1 MIDLRDKAMKQT
13 TEKLNQQLGFSLA
26 ETLVAILILLM
37 VSAVVAGG
45 VPAAS
50 NAYSKAVDAANA
62 QVLLSTA
69 ATALRDELGTA
80 KKVNISTDGTDGKTV
95 RYYSADNGNYSE
107 LSMGE
112 TDDRRPVIL
121 LTSYLGDTIGDPV
134 SDDSDDSGD
143 TTAFGAKTVQW
154 ELVSQAA
161 ITKKLGL
168 TYDDVSFSDGSDGNY
183 GIITF
188 TDLKVLKNNNILA
201 ELDKLEIK
209 VISMA

>member
-1 MIDLRDKAMKQT
+1 MTAAFRKLKQQ
-13 TEKLNQQLGFSLA
+13 NGFSLA
-26 ETLVAILILLM
+26 EMLVAVLILLM

-80 KKVNISTDGTDGKTV
+80 RNVSISGKTV

-107 LSMGE
+107 LSMSGS
-112 TDDRRPVIL
+112 DDRPVIM
-121 LTSYLGDTIGDPV
+121 LTSYLGENVNNSGSDVSGESASATIYG
-134 SDDSDDSGD
+134 
-143 TTAFGAKTVQW
+143 TTEDTVQW
-154 ELVSQAA
+154 ELVSGAA

-168 TYDDVSFSDGSDGNY
+168 TYDSVSYDN

-188 TDLKVLKNNNILA
+188 TNLKVLKKSTVLA
-201 ELDKLEIK
+201 ELGQLEIR
-209 VISMA
+209 VISGA

>member
-1 MIDLRDKAMKQT
+1 MT
-13 TEKLNQQLGFSLA
+13 TAFRKLNQQNGFSLA
-26 ETLVAILILLM
+26 EMLVAILILLM
-37 VSAVVAGG
+37 VSSVVAGG

-80 KKVNISTDGTDGKTV
+80 KNVSIEGTTI

-107 LSMGE
+107 LTVDGSDE
-112 TDDRRPVIL
+112 KKPVIL
-121 LTSYLGDTIGDPV
+121 LTSYLGEKIRNSTTDP
-134 SDDSDDSGD
+134 SAGSGA
-143 TTAFGAKTVQW
+143 TTTYGAGEETVQW

-168 TYDDVSFSDGSDGNY
+168 KYESVKYNN

-188 TDLKVLKNNNILA
+188 TDLKVLKNLNILA
-201 ELDKLEIK
+201 KLDTLEIK

>member
-1 MIDLRDKAMKQT
+1 MTAAFRKLKQQ
-13 TEKLNQQLGFSLA
+13 NGVSLA
-26 ETLVAILILLM
+26 EMLVAVLILLM

-80 KKVNISTDGTDGKTV
+80 RNVSISGDKKTV

-107 LSMGE
+107 LSLGE
-112 TDDRRPVIL
+112 KDERSVIM
-121 LTSYLGDTIGDPV
+121 LTSYLGENV
-134 SDDSDDSGD
+134 NNSDSDVSGESASATIYG
-143 TTAFGAKTVQW
+143 TTEDTVQW
-154 ELVSQAA
+154 ELVSSAA

-168 TYDDVSFSDGSDGNY
+168 TYDSVSYDN

-188 TDLKVLKNNNILA
+188 TNLKVLKNSTVLA
-201 ELDKLEIK
+201 ELGQLEIR
-209 VISMA
+209 VISGA

>member
-1 MIDLRDKAMKQT
+1 MTAAFRKLKQQ
-13 TEKLNQQLGFSLA
+13 NGFSLA
-26 ETLVAILILLM
+26 EMLVAVLILLM

-80 KKVNISTDGTDGKTV
+80 RNVSISDDKKTV

-107 LSMGE
+107 LSLGE
-112 TDDRRPVIL
+112 KDERSVIM
-121 LTSYLGDTIGDPV
+121 LTSYLGENV
-134 SDDSDDSGD
+134 NNSDSDVSGESASATIYG
-143 TTAFGAKTVQW
+143 TTEDTVQW
-154 ELVSQAA
+154 ELVSSAA

-168 TYDDVSFSDGSDGNY
+168 TYDSVSYDN

-188 TDLKVLKNNNILA
+188 TNLKVLKNSTVLA
-201 ELDKLEIK
+201 ELGQLEIR
-209 VISMA
+209 VISGA

>member
-1 MIDLRDKAMKQT
+1 MTAAFR
-13 TEKLNQQLGFSLA
+13 KLNQQKGFSLA
-26 ETLVAILILLM
+26 EMLVAVLILLM

-80 KKVNISTDGTDGKTV
+80 KNVSISGKTV

-107 LSMGE
+107 LSLG
-112 TDDRRPVIL
+112 DKDGRSVIM
-121 LTSYLGDTIGDPV
+121 LTSYLGEKVTN
-134 SDDSDDSGD
+134 SDSDVSGGSAD
-143 TTAFGAKTVQW
+143 ATTYGAPEDKVQW
-154 ELVSQAA
+154 ELVSSAA

-168 TYDDVSFSDGSDGNY
+168 TYESVRFDN

-188 TDLKVLKNNNILA
+188 TNLQVLKNSNMLA
-201 ELDKLEIK
+201 ELEQLEIR

>member
-1 MIDLRDKAMKQT
+1 MTAAFRKLKQQ
-13 TEKLNQQLGFSLA
+13 NGFSLA
-26 ETLVAILILLM
+26 EMLVAVLILLM

-80 KKVNISTDGTDGKTV
+80 RNVSISGKTV

-107 LSMGE
+107 LSMSGS
-112 TDDRRPVIL
+112 DDRPVIM
-121 LTSYLGDTIGDPV
+121 LTSYLGEEVTNP
-134 SDDSDDSGD
+134 DSDVSGGSASATIYG
-143 TTAFGAKTVQW
+143 TTEDTVQW
-154 ELVSQAA
+154 ELVSGAA

-168 TYDDVSFSDGSDGNY
+168 TYESVGFDN

-188 TDLKVLKNNNILA
+188 TNLQVLKNKNVLA
-201 ELDKLEIK
+201 ELGQLEIR
-209 VISMA
+209 VISGA

>member
-1 MIDLRDKAMKQT
+1 MTAAFR
-13 TEKLNQQLGFSLA
+13 KLNQQNGFSLA
-26 ETLVAILILLM
+26 EMLVAVLILLM

-80 KKVNISTDGTDGKTV
+80 KNVSISGKTV

-107 LSMGE
+107 LSLG
-112 TDDRRPVIL
+112 DKDGRSVIM
-121 LTSYLGDTIGDPV
+121 LTSYLGEKVTN
-134 SDDSDDSGD
+134 SDSDVSGGSAD
-143 TTAFGAKTVQW
+143 ATTYGAPEDKVQW
-154 ELVSQAA
+154 ELVSSAA

-168 TYDDVSFSDGSDGNY
+168 TYESVRFDN

-188 TDLKVLKNNNILA
+188 TNLQVLKNSNMLA
-201 ELDKLEIK
+201 ELEQLEIR

>member
-1 MIDLRDKAMKQT
+1 MT
-13 TEKLNQQLGFSLA
+13 TAFRKLNQQNGFSLA
-26 ETLVAILILLM
+26 EMLVAILILLM
-37 VSAVVAGG
+37 VSSVVAGG

-80 KKVNISTDGTDGKTV
+80 KNVSIEGTTI

-107 LSMGE
+107 LTVDGSDE
-112 TDDRRPVIL
+112 KKPVIL
-121 LTSYLGDTIGDPV
+121 LTSYLGEKIRNSTTDLSAG
-134 SDDSDDSGD
+134 SGAA
-143 TTAFGAKTVQW
+143 TTYGAGEETVQW

-168 TYDDVSFSDGSDGNY
+168 KYESVKYNN

-188 TDLKVLKNNNILA
+188 TDLKVLKNLNILA
-201 ELDKLEIK
+201 KLDTLEIK

>member
-1 MIDLRDKAMKQT
+1 MT
-13 TEKLNQQLGFSLA
+13 TAFRKLNQQKGFSLA
-26 ETLVAILILLM
+26 EMLVAVLILLM

-80 KKVNISTDGTDGKTV
+80 KNVSVNGTTV
-95 RYYSADNGNYSE
+95 RYYSADNGNYCELTVGGSE
-107 LSMGE
+107 E
-112 TDDRRPVIL
+112 KPVIL
-121 LTSYLGDTIGDPV
+121 LTSYLGEKVTN
-134 SDDSDDSGD
+134 SDSDVSGGSA
-143 TTAFGAKTVQW
+143 TAITYGAPTDKVQW
-154 ELVSQAA
+154 ELVSSAA

-168 TYDDVSFSDGSDGNY
+168 TYGSVNFEN

-188 TDLKVLKNNNILA
+188 TNLQVLKNNVLA
-201 ELDKLEIK
+201 ELNKLEIR
-209 VISMA
+209 VISGA

>member
-1 MIDLRDKAMKQT
+1 MTAAFR
-13 TEKLNQQLGFSLA
+13 KLNQQDGFSLA
-26 ETLVAILILLM
+26 EMLVAVLILLM

-80 KKVNISTDGTDGKTV
+80 RNVSISDDKKTV

-107 LSMGE
+107 LSLGE
-112 TDDRRPVIL
+112 KDERSVIM
-121 LTSYLGDTIGDPV
+121 LTSYLGENV
-134 SDDSDDSGD
+134 NNSDSDVSGESASATIYG
-143 TTAFGAKTVQW
+143 TTEDTVQW
-154 ELVSQAA
+154 ELVSSAA

-168 TYDDVSFSDGSDGNY
+168 TYDSVSYDN

-188 TDLKVLKNNNILA
+188 TNLKVMKNSTVLA
-201 ELDKLEIK
+201 ELGQLEIR
-209 VISMA
+209 VISGA

>member
-1 MIDLRDKAMKQT
+1 MT
-13 TEKLNQQLGFSLA
+13 TAFRKLNQQNGFSLA
-26 ETLVAILILLM
+26 EMLVAILILLM
-37 VSAVVAGG
+37 VSSVVAGG

-80 KKVNISTDGTDGKTV
+80 KNVSIEETTI

-107 LSMGE
+107 LTVDGSDE
-112 TDDRRPVIL
+112 KKPVIL
-121 LTSYLGDTIGDPV
+121 LTSYLGEKIRNSTTDLSAG
-134 SDDSDDSGD
+134 SGAA
-143 TTAFGAKTVQW
+143 TTYGAGAKTVQW

-168 TYDDVSFSDGSDGNY
+168 KYESVKYNN

-188 TDLKVLKNNNILA
+188 TDLKVLKNLNILA
-201 ELDKLEIK
+201 KLDTLEIK

>member
-1 MIDLRDKAMKQT
+1 MTAAFRKLKQQ
-13 TEKLNQQLGFSLA
+13 NGVSLA
-26 ETLVAILILLM
+26 EMLVAVLILLM

-80 KKVNISTDGTDGKTV
+80 RNVSISDDKKTV

-107 LSMGE
+107 LSLGE
-112 TDDRRPVIL
+112 KDERSVIM
-121 LTSYLGDTIGDPV
+121 LTSYLGENV
-134 SDDSDDSGD
+134 NNSDSDVSGESASATIYG
-143 TTAFGAKTVQW
+143 TTEDTVQW
-154 ELVSQAA
+154 ELVSSAA

-168 TYDDVSFSDGSDGNY
+168 TYDSVSYDN

-188 TDLKVLKNNNILA
+188 TNLKVLKNSTVLA
-201 ELDKLEIK
+201 ELGQLEIR
-209 VISMA
+209 VISGA

>member
-1 MIDLRDKAMKQT
+1 MTAAFRKLKQQ
-13 TEKLNQQLGFSLA
+13 NGFSLA
-26 ETLVAILILLM
+26 EMLVAVLILLM

-50 NAYSKAVDAANA
+50 NASSKAVDAANA

-80 KKVNISTDGTDGKTV
+80 RNVSISGDKKTV

-107 LSMGE
+107 LSLGE
-112 TDDRRPVIL
+112 KDERSVIM
-121 LTSYLGDTIGDPV
+121 LTSYLGENV
-134 SDDSDDSGD
+134 NNSDSDVSGESASATIYG
-143 TTAFGAKTVQW
+143 TTEDTVQW
-154 ELVSQAA
+154 ELVSSAA

-168 TYDDVSFSDGSDGNY
+168 TYDSVSYDN

-188 TDLKVLKNNNILA
+188 TNLKVLKNSTVLA
-201 ELDKLEIK
+201 ELGQLEIR
-209 VISMA
+209 VISGA

>member
-1 MIDLRDKAMKQT
+1 MTAAFR
-13 TEKLNQQLGFSLA
+13 KLNQQKGFSLA
-26 ETLVAILILLM
+26 EMLVAVLILLM

-80 KKVNISTDGTDGKTV
+80 KNVSVSGKKV
-95 RYYSADNGNYSE
+95 RYYSADNGNYCELTVGGSE
-107 LSMGE
+107 E
-112 TDDRRPVIL
+112 KPVIL
-121 LTSYLGDTIGDPV
+121 LTSYLGEKVTNSASDASGGSATTITYGAA
-134 SDDSDDSGD
+134 DD
-143 TTAFGAKTVQW
+143 KVQW
-154 ELVSQAA
+154 ELVSSAA

-168 TYDDVSFSDGSDGNY
+168 TYGSVGFEN

-188 TDLKVLKNNNILA
+188 TNLQVLKNNVLA
-201 ELDKLEIK
+201 ELNQLEIR
-209 VISMA
+209 VISGA

>member
-1 MIDLRDKAMKQT
+1 MTAAFR
-13 TEKLNQQLGFSLA
+13 KLNQQKGFSLA
-26 ETLVAILILLM
+26 EMLVAVLILLM

-80 KKVNISTDGTDGKTV
+80 KNVSVRGKTV

-107 LSMGE
+107 LSLGE
-112 TDDRRPVIL
+112 KDGRSVIM
-121 LTSYLGDTIGDPV
+121 LTSYLGGEVKNNPDASGGSATTI
-134 SDDSDDSGD
+134 
-143 TTAFGAKTVQW
+143 TYGAPTDKVQW
-154 ELVSQAA
+154 ELVSSAA

-168 TYDDVSFSDGSDGNY
+168 TYGSVSFDG

-188 TDLKVLKNNNILA
+188 TNLQVLKNSSNVLA
-201 ELDKLEIK
+201 ELANLEIR
-209 VISMA
+209 VISGA

>member
-1 MIDLRDKAMKQT
+1 MTAAFR
-13 TEKLNQQLGFSLA
+13 KLNQQNGFSLA
-26 ETLVAILILLM
+26 EMLVAVLILLM

-45 VPAAS
+45 IPAAS

-80 KKVNISTDGTDGKTV
+80 RNVSISDDKKTV

-107 LSMGE
+107 LSLGE
-112 TDDRRPVIL
+112 KDERSVIM
-121 LTSYLGDTIGDPV
+121 LTSYLGENV
-134 SDDSDDSGD
+134 NNSDSDVSGESASATIYG
-143 TTAFGAKTVQW
+143 TTEDTVQW
-154 ELVSQAA
+154 ELVSSAA

-168 TYDDVSFSDGSDGNY
+168 TYDSVGFEK
-183 GIITF
+183 GIIKF
-188 TDLKVLKNNNILA
+188 KNLQVLKNSSNSSNNSNVLA
-201 ELDKLEIK
+201 ELDVLEIK

>member
-1 MIDLRDKAMKQT
+1 MTAAFR
-13 TEKLNQQLGFSLA
+13 KLNQQKGFSLA
-26 ETLVAILILLM
+26 EMLVAVLILLM

-80 KKVNISTDGTDGKTV
+80 KNVSISGETV

-107 LSMGE
+107 LSKG
-112 TDDRRPVIL
+112 TKDSRSVIML
-121 LTSYLGDTIGDPV
+121 KSYLGETIE
-134 SDDSDDSGD
+134 DSGSD
-143 TTAFGAKTVQW
+143 ASDVTLGGSKTVQW
-154 ELVSQAA
+154 ELVSSAA

-168 TYDDVSFSDGSDGNY
+168 TYESVSFDK
-183 GIITF
+183 GIIMF
-188 TDLKVLKNNNILA
+188 MNLQVLKNSNVLA
-201 ELDKLEIK
+201 ELDKLEIR
-209 VISMA
+209 VISGA

>member
-1 MIDLRDKAMKQT
+1 MTAAFR
-13 TEKLNQQLGFSLA
+13 KLNQQNGFSLA
-26 ETLVAILILLM
+26 EMLVAVLILLM

-45 VPAAS
+45 IPAAS

-80 KKVNISTDGTDGKTV
+80 KNVSISKNFGISDDKGTV

-107 LSMGE
+107 LSIGE
-112 TDDRRPVIL
+112 KDNRSVIM
-121 LTSYLGDTIGDPV
+121 LTSYLGETIEDA
-134 SDDSDDSGD
+134 DSDASDITLGTGSNI
-143 TTAFGAKTVQW
+143 VQW
-154 ELVSQAA
+154 ELVSSAA

-168 TYDDVSFSDGSDGNY
+168 TYEAVGFDN

-188 TDLKVLKNNNILA
+188 TNLQVLKNSNVLA
-201 ELDKLEIK
+201 EVKQLEIR
-209 VISMA
+209 VISGA

>member
-1 MIDLRDKAMKQT
+1 MTAAFRKLKQQ
-13 TEKLNQQLGFSLA
+13 NGFSLA
-26 ETLVAILILLM
+26 EMLVAVLILLM

-80 KKVNISTDGTDGKTV
+80 RNVSISDDKKTV

-107 LSMGE
+107 LSLGE
-112 TDDRRPVIL
+112 KDERSVIM
-121 LTSYLGDTIGDPV
+121 LTSYLGENV
-134 SDDSDDSGD
+134 NNSDSDVSGESASATIYG
-143 TTAFGAKTVQW
+143 TTEDTVQW
-154 ELVSQAA
+154 ELVSSAA

-168 TYDDVSFSDGSDGNY
+168 TYDSVSYDN

-188 TDLKVLKNNNILA
+188 TNLKVMKNSTVLA
-201 ELDKLEIK
+201 ELGQLEIR
-209 VISMA
+209 VISGA

>member
-1 MIDLRDKAMKQT
+1 MT
-13 TEKLNQQLGFSLA
+13 TAFRKLNQQNGFSLA
-26 ETLVAILILLM
+26 EMLVAILILLM
-37 VSAVVAGG
+37 VSSVVAGG

-80 KKVNISTDGTDGKTV
+80 KNVSIEETTI

-107 LSMGE
+107 LTVDGSDE
-112 TDDRRPVIL
+112 KKPVIL
-121 LTSYLGDTIGDPV
+121 LTSYLGEKIRNSTTDLSAG
-134 SDDSDDSGD
+134 SGAA
-143 TTAFGAKTVQW
+143 TTYGAGAKTVQW

-168 TYDDVSFSDGSDGNY
+168 KYESVKYNN

-188 TDLKVLKNNNILA
+188 TDLKVLKNLNTLA
-201 ELDKLEIK
+201 KLDTLEIK

>member
-1 MIDLRDKAMKQT
+1 MT
-13 TEKLNQQLGFSLA
+13 TAFRKLNQQNGFSLA
-26 ETLVAILILLM
+26 EMLVAILILLM
-37 VSAVVAGG
+37 VSSVVAGG

-80 KKVNISTDGTDGKTV
+80 KNVSIEGTTI

-107 LSMGE
+107 LTVDGSDE
-112 TDDRRPVIL
+112 KKPVIL
-121 LTSYLGDTIGDPV
+121 LTSYLGEKIRNSTTDLSAG
-134 SDDSDDSGD
+134 SGAA
-143 TTAFGAKTVQW
+143 TTYGAGAETVQW

-168 TYDDVSFSDGSDGNY
+168 KYESVKYNN

-188 TDLKVLKNNNILA
+188 TDLKVLKNLNILA
-201 ELDKLEIK
+201 KLDTLEIK